1 MKTKRLCETIQP
13 GVLKDD
19 KGKLHLYATGID
31 ATVKADKTYYIN
43 PIGKIDDTKPAT
55 TRILGK
61 RK

>member
-1 MKTKRLCETIQP
+1 MKIVQP

-31 ATVKADKTYYIN
+31 VAVKADKTYYIT
-43 PIGKIDDTKPAT
+43 PTGKIDDAKPAPA
-55 TRILGK
+55 RILGK